1 MVSLHCAPHAVLYR
15 ASGSILRL
23 RAPSIGCMHAIRI
36 QMPQWDGSAKSC
48 TARIGLFARLSWPQL
63 SQSHQ
68 STYLDSNHLATVGAW
83 LADCAGHWCHTF
95 GREHIAFR

>member
-1 MVSLHCAPHAVLYR
+1 
-15 ASGSILRL
+15 
-23 RAPSIGCMHAIRI
+23 MHAIRI

-68 STYLDSNHLATVGAW
+68 SAYLDRITRQQSVLGLLTVQAIGATRLGVSTLLLGNANTTGYYTGTNHLYY
-83 LADCAGHWCHTF
+83 LN
-95 GREHIAFR
+95 